1 MLSVDLYGARH
12 ENLCF
17 DFEYLKFGYGS
28 LSLCS
33 FFIMMCLFGLAF
45 DYVLDVC

>member
-28 LSLCS
+28 LSLCLILYNDVFVWFS
-33 FFIMMCLFGLAF
+33 F
-45 DYVLDVC
+45 